1 MFDIAVD
8 CRELE
13 KNKKTGLGRILLSF
27 LKALSKR
34 NISVLAICDTMT
46 DKDVLREILG
56 NKVDFATIKRKS
68 NAYLDQVIIPFYVFG
83 KSRRFFSIYPKF
95 PAIFP
100 FLGVDVFLYVAD
112 VINFS
117 FSHKLFLKLF
127 GRLPKKVMT
136 LSKASKKK
144 IEQIMKRKDI
154 EVTYSDISYV
164 KEWEKEIDDRFAKN
178 FGNFILYVGNF
189 NPHKNVRTLI
199 KAFELIKDSVDLNL
213 VLCGGG
219 GKKAQNFQETDRVK
233 ILKGLDDGQLASLY
247 KNCLFFVFPSFD
259 EGIGLPGIEA
269 CYFGKAV
276 LVSDIEV
283 FREIFG
289 NSAIFF
295 DPKSPKDLAEKILTL
310 YNGKELREIY
320 GKMAKKVG
328 DFFASLDI
336 GEKLYSVVF

>member
-13 KNKKTGLGRILLSF
+13 KDKKTGLGRILTGL
-27 LKALSKR
+27 LKELSKKH
-34 NISVLAICDTMT
+34 ISVLAICDIMT
-46 DKDVLREILG
+46 DKDILREILG
-56 NKVDFATIKRKS
+56 DKVAFTTIKRKS
-68 NAYLDQVIIPFYVFG
+68 NAYLDQLMIPLCVFG
-83 KSRRFFSIYPKF
+83 KSKRFFSIYPKF
-95 PAIFP
+95 PVVLP
-100 FLGVDVFLYVAD
+100 FFGVDVFIYVAD

-117 FSHKLFLKLF
+117 FSQKLFLKLF

-144 IEQIMKRKDI
+144 IEQIIRRKDI

-164 KEWEKEIDDRFAKN
+164 KEWEKKIDDGFAKN

-199 KAFELIKDSVDLNL
+199 KAFELIKDRVDLNL

-219 GKKAQNFQETDRVK
+219 GKKAENFQETDRVK
-233 ILKGLDDGQLASLY
+233 ILKGLSDGKIASLY
-247 KNCLFFVFPSFD
+247 KNCMFFVFPSFE

-310 YNGKELREIY
+310 YNSKELREIY
-320 GKMAKKVG
+320 GKKAKKVG

-336 GEKLYSVVF
+336 GQKLYSIIF